1 MRRYSRFQ
9 GYAFLGALG
18 VGFAVWGGKKLGEA
32 GAGAGGAA
40 VPAEDAA
47 AAGRPAKA

>member
-18 VGFAVWGGKKLGEA
+18 VGLAVWGGKKLGEA
-32 GAGAGGAA
+32 GTQPHGDADA
-40 VPAEDAA
+40 PAAA
-47 AAGRPAKA
+47 AAGAKRA